1 MQLTRVHENGWK
13 LLELKRRTLSK
24 IPVTIYDAYENENTI
39 ARFLK
44 LCSIIGSCRMNDSQ
58 EMTAQGGVET
68 SQYVTHAHVTTP
80 T

>member
-39 ARFLK
+39 ARFPK
-44 LCSIIGSCRMNDSQ
+44 LCSII
-58 EMTAQGGVET
+58 
-68 SQYVTHAHVTTP
+68 Y
-80 T
+80 